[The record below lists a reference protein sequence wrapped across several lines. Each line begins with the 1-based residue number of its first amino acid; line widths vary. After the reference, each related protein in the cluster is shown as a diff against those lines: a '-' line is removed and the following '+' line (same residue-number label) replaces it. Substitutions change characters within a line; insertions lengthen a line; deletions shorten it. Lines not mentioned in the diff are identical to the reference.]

1 MKGTLKKLVVYSIL
15 GLMQVG
21 LFATA
26 SAAPRV
32 EEPPKVE
39 ECCGDPACLQEC
51 TKGVTHE
58 CKTKHQHKK
67 PIPKEV
73 PQEENTPNILNE
85 FLPGD
90 YTQSTCNN

>member
-1 MKGTLKKLVVYSIL
+1 MKGTLKKLIVFSML

-32 EEPPKVE
+32 EEPPAVE
-39 ECCGDPACLQEC
+39 ECCGDPSCLQEC
-51 TKGVTHE
+51 ANGVTLE

-73 PQEENTPNILNE
+73 PQEDNRNIFDKFMQGE
-85 FLPGD
+85 

>member
-51 TKGVTHE
+51 AKGVTFE

-67 PIPKEV
+67 PM
-73 PQEENTPNILNE
+73 PQEESQQKNDKNILND
-85 FLPGD
+85 FLPD
-90 YTQSTCNN
+90 DFTQSTCNN